1 MGIEGFLQNKQ
12 ENIFKKQMY
21 ERGKIVY
28 NTKISSRQKNLNQE

>member
-1 MGIEGFLQNKQ
+1 MKIYLKT
-12 ENIFKKQMY
+12 QMY